1 MPVSNI
7 ITTNFYWYDMGVVMG
22 KGVQLFFTCF
32 ELYVVLVCIATMAF
46 FRKEEKEFLIE
57 KVK

>member
-1 MPVSNI
+1 
-7 ITTNFYWYDMGVVMG
+7 MGAVME

-32 ELYVVLVCIATMAF
+32 ELCMVSVCIATLVF

>member
-1 MPVSNI
+1 MANLLIVI
-7 ITTNFYWYDMGVVMG
+7 YMGAVIG